1 MHLTFI
7 IDSKFDSSDYGETN
21 DLLVEFKTL
30 LAVSTADFVTTVAP
44 RVRPRCRQVLGLF
57 SLLTRSMMCEGLA
70 YSWLSL
76 VASNPV
82 VVWSRPITQNALV
95 RAF

>member
-7 IDSKFDSSDYGETN
+7 IDSKFDSSDYGEAN
-21 DLLVEFKTL
+21 DLLVEFNN
-30 LAVSTADFVTTVAP
+30 AFGVSTADFETTVAP
-44 RVRPRCRQVLGLF
+44 RVCPRCRQVLGLF
-57 SLLTRSMMCEGLA
+57 SLLTHSMMCEGLA

-82 VVWSRPITQNALV
+82 VVWSRLITQNALV